1 MQEQA
6 RLAYLEAMGVTNWVP
21 RQALQDVPSRL
32 PYSIPALAAPA
43 ETDIA
48 IESASATAPAS
59 SRVVSDIATQAPV
72 AARAAA
78 VVQQLRA
85 GKTSEAPLP
94 VVETR
99 AAEALVPKAPAIE
112 PFYLQLWLA
121 GPCALLTE
129 APEPG
134 MESATP
140 AFHLLQDILRAV
152 GLPPRPRLLADFR
165 WPLSRNPQLDRSA
178 AAAHRGLLAF
188 MQGRLEEHECVSLG
202 CFGPATGLL
211 VESDLSAL
219 DQLLGRDVALENL
232 PAAWFAPDLEVL
244 LRSPAGKAALWAQL
258 RRIKSRWQGQV

>member
-21 RQALQDVPSRL
+21 RQALSGVPSRQ
-32 PYSIPALAAPA
+32 PYSLPVVAEQTAAPVEA
-43 ETDIA
+43 TPRTVPAAHSALPDIA
-48 IESASATAPAS
+48 PPAPA
-59 SRVVSDIATQAPV
+59 V
-72 AARAAA
+72 ARAAA

-85 GKTSEAPLP
+85 GKMPDVPAPVAQP
-94 VVETR
+94 Q
-99 AAEALVPKAPAIE
+99 AAEVVTPNGPAIE
-112 PFYLQLWLA
+112 PFYLQLWLS

-140 AFHLLQDILRAV
+140 AFLLLQDILCAA
-152 GLPPRPRLLADFR
+152 GLPSRPRLLVDFR

-211 VESDLSAL
+211 VESDLSAVG
-219 DQLLGRDVALENL
+219 QLSGREVALDNL

-244 LRSPAGKAALWAQL
+244 LRSPARKAALWAQL
-258 RRIKSRWQGQV
+258 RRVKSRWQGQV

>member
-21 RQALQDVPSRL
+21 RQALTGVPSRQ
-32 PYSIPALAAPA
+32 PYSLPVMAAPTA
-43 ETDIA
+43 AFKAASTPPSA
-48 IESASATAPAS
+48 IPRPSLP
-59 SRVVSDIATQAPV
+59 DIATPAPV

-85 GKTSEAPLP
+85 GRAPDAP
-94 VVETR
+94 VP
-99 AAEALVPKAPAIE
+99 AAEQQAVESPPPKGPAIE
-112 PFYLQLWLA
+112 PFYLQLWLS

-152 GLPPRPRLLADFR
+152 GLPPKPRLLADFR

-188 MQGRLEEHECVSLG
+188 MQGRLEEYESVSLG

-211 VESDLSAL
+211 VESDLSSV

-258 RRIKSRWQGQV
+258 RRVKSRWQGQV